1 MVRTQ
6 FLENYPLF
14 YEQMPFNIKSH
25 LTTKRKRVNIKS
37 AQKAKTNTS
46 NKNKEV
52 KMTKNKKTNIKDN
65 AIRLIKVVAVAGFVS
80 IAIYLG
86 IPKLSLQ
93 DVLSLA
99 SLVSGFALAFTFI
112 K

>member
-14 YEQMPFNIKSH
+14 YEQMPFNIKSGF
-25 LTTKRKRVNIKS
+25 TKRKHYVSIKS

-46 NKNKEV
+46 NKKKGH
-52 KMTKNKKTNIKDN
+52 KMTKPNTKNIKQT
-65 AIRLIKVVAVAGFVS
+65 AIRFGSIALIIALVAVS
-80 IAIYLG
+80 IYLG
-86 IPKLSLQ
+86 IPRLTFN

-99 SLVSGFALAFTFI
+99 SLIAAIALLI
-112 K
+112 KSIK

>member
-25 LTTKRKRVNIKS
+25 LTTKRKRDSIKS
-37 AQKAKTNTS
+37 AQKAKTKIT
-46 NKNKEV
+46 KK
-52 KMTKNKKTNIKDN
+52 KGHQMTKPNTKNIKQT
-65 AIRLIKVVAVAGFVS
+65 AIRFGSIALIIALVAVS
-80 IAIYLG
+80 IYLG
-86 IPKLSLQ
+86 IPRLTFN

-99 SLVSGFALAFTFI
+99 SLIAAIALLI
-112 K
+112 KSIK

>member
-25 LTTKRKRVNIKS
+25 LTTKRKRDSIKS
-37 AQKAKTNTS
+37 AKKAKTNTS

-52 KMTKNKKTNIKDN
+52 KMTKPNTKNIKQT
-65 AIRLIKVVAVAGFVS
+65 AIRFGSIALIIALVAVS
-80 IAIYLG
+80 IYLG
-86 IPKLSLQ
+86 IPRLTLN

-99 SLVSGFALAFTFI
+99 SLIAAIALLI
-112 K
+112 KSIK

>member
-25 LTTKRKRVNIKS
+25 LTTKRKRDSIKS
-37 AQKAKTNTS
+37 AQKAKTKIT
-46 NKNKEV
+46 KKKGH
-52 KMTKNKKTNIKDN
+52 KMTKRNTKNIKQT
-65 AIRLIKVVAVAGFVS
+65 AIRFGSIALIIALVAVS
-80 IAIYLG
+80 IYLG
-86 IPKLSLQ
+86 IPRLTLN

-99 SLVSGFALAFTFI
+99 SLIAAIALLI
-112 K
+112 KSIK

>member
-37 AQKAKTNTS
+37 AQKAKTNTT
-46 NKNKEV
+46 KKKGH

>member
-1 MVRTQ
+1 MKS
-6 FLENYPLF
+6 LD
-14 YEQMPFNIKSH
+14 NIKSGF
-25 LTTKRKRVNIKS
+25 TKRKHYVSIKL

-46 NKNKEV
+46 NKKKGH

>member
-25 LTTKRKRVNIKS
+25 LTTKRKRDSLNI
-37 AQKAKTNTS
+37 AQKAKTKIT
-46 NKNKEV
+46 KKKGH